1 MPDYYL
7 DCHTTE
13 FLGSC
18 EWRPKKVSHNAQSE
32 LVRDLKKS
40 YAGDFRRKVKPHFF
54 STPSSLISSN
64 FWLNYSE
71 FNTSVVFHFPDKGF
85 VVSLSY
91 RCPSS
96 SKWVLFWRPRSML
109 RRLSWS
115 RYRSRSMFC
124 KSKERYTVRRRKD
137 VGERTIRIHSVE
149 ENYSSQ
155 LPFVS
160 VAKWVF
166 EPNNPYHNVFPY
178 RFIFIQKSKT
188 VGNHFR
194 LQ

>member
-1 MPDYYL
+1 MPNYYL

-18 EWRPKKVSHNAQSE
+18 AWRPKKVSHNAQSE

-40 YAGDFRRKVKPHFF
+40 YAGDFRRKVKPLF

-64 FWLNYSE
+64 FWPNYSE

-85 VVSLSY
+85 VVPLLY
-91 RCPSS
+91 CCPSS
-96 SKWVLFWRPRSML
+96 SKWVLFWRSRSML

-124 KSKERYTVRRRKD
+124 KSKERDTVRRRKD
-137 VGERTIRIHSVE
+137 VGGRTIRIHSVE
-149 ENYSSQ
+149 ENYFSQ
-155 LPFVS
+155 LPLVS

-166 EPNNPYHNVFPY
+166 EPNHLYDNVFPY
-178 RFIFIQKSKT
+178 RFVFIQKSKT